1 MRCCRC
7 GKEIEPGEHVYPG
20 YDDDGE
26 DVVWHTTCG
35 DGVYEAVMGSDGR
48 LRWCENGREV

>member
-20 YDDDGE
+20 SEDGVE
-26 DVVWHTTCG
+26 VVWHTTCG
-35 DGVYEAVMGSDGR
+35 AGMFQAVMEAMVG
-48 LRWCENGREV
+48 